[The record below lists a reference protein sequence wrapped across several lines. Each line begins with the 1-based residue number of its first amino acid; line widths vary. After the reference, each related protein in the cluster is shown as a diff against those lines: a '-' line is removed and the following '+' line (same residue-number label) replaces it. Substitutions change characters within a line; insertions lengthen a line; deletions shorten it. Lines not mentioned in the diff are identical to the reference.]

1 MMAVLHHAT
10 ITPSKAEIV
19 AGWLPSRPWGPPSA
33 DPIGIV
39 GSFRFDDPEGR
50 VGLETHLVAAGDV
63 LFQVPLTYRDA
74 PLAGAE
80 DALITTTE
88 HSVLGTRWVYDGLR
102 DPVYVLMLAAF
113 ALTGQGEALNMFRSD
128 GGLVVAPG
136 NVRIHGGGWT
146 QGVVAVDG
154 FTFASE
160 SGSESGSAAVLH
172 NDRFELTVFRR
183 PVAGERPAI
192 GITASLDGLDH
203 DVVLAQ
209 LRER

>member
-1 MMAVLHHAT
+1 MAVLHHAT

-50 VGLETHLVAAGDV
+50 VGLETHLVTAGDV

-88 HSVLGTRWVYDGLR
+88 HSVLGTRWVYDGLG

-113 ALTGQGEALNMFRSD
+113 ALTGQGEALNMFPAD
-128 GGLVVAPG
+128 GGLVVAPS

-146 QGVVAVDG
+146 QGLVAVDG
-154 FTFASE
+154 FESASE
-160 SGSESGSAAVLH
+160 SDSASVLH

-183 PVAGERPAI
+183 PVAGERPGI
-192 GITASLDGLDH
+192 GITASLDGSDH

-209 LRER
+209 LQER

>member
-1 MMAVLHHAT
+1 MAVLHHAT

-50 VGLETHLVAAGDV
+50 VGLETHLVTAGDV

-88 HSVLGTRWVYDGLR
+88 HSVLGTRWVYDGLG

-113 ALTGQGEALNMFRSD
+113 ALTGQCEALNMFPAD
-128 GGLVVAPG
+128 GGLVVAPS

-146 QGVVAVDG
+146 QGLVAVDG
-154 FTFASE
+154 FESASE
-160 SGSESGSAAVLH
+160 SDSASVLH

-183 PVAGERPAI
+183 PVAGERPGI
-192 GITASLDGLDH
+192 GITASLDGSDH

-209 LRER
+209 LQER

>member
-1 MMAVLHHAT
+1 MAVLHHAT

-50 VGLETHLVAAGDV
+50 VGLETHLVTAGDV

-88 HSVLGTRWVYDGLR
+88 HSVLGTRWVYDGLG

-113 ALTGQGEALNMFRSD
+113 ALTGQGEALNMFPAD
-128 GGLVVAPG
+128 GGLVVAPS

-146 QGVVAVDG
+146 QGLVAVDG
-154 FTFASE
+154 FESASE
-160 SGSESGSAAVLH
+160 SDSASVLH

-183 PVAGERPAI
+183 PVAGERPGI
-192 GITASLDGLDH
+192 GITASLDGSGH

-209 LRER
+209 LQER